1 GPGTTSPLM
10 VRGHGPC
17 LAQGVFQFHS
27 WPVTRTVTMPAARR
41 SWKEGGGG
49 TARGR
54 VAGRAALAHADRMRA
69 GITRLRTASAAE
81 FTPAE
86 RAGGPE
92 GATQHPPTPR
102 AASGAGST
110 PAGRAGRAGGATPHP
125 PAP

>member
-81 FTPAE
+81 STPAE
-86 RAGGPE
+86 RAGAPE
-92 GATQHPPTPR
+92 GATQHPPALLKTPV
-102 AASGAGST
+102 AGNRIL
-110 PAGRAGRAGGATPHP
+110 PQDLRQGGFG
-125 PAP
+125 